1 MKLEMVILRQND
13 VVYSVPPV
21 WADAKTVKAICGLP
35 VKMFHQWAVDGDV
48 RSKKLEGDEQ
58 RAGRIYRVSDI
69 LEKIDELP
77 DGKKEVVANGN

>member
-1 MKLEMVILRQND
+1 MKLELVNLRDGD

-48 RSKKLEGDEQ
+48 RSKKLEGDRQ
-58 RAGRIYRVSDI
+58 RAGRIYRVSDV

-77 DGKKEVVANGN
+77 DGKEVESGD

>member
-35 VKMFHQWAVDGDV
+35 VKMFHKWAIAGDV

-58 RAGRIYRVSDI
+58 RAGRIYRVSDV

-77 DGKKEVVANGN
+77 DAKKEVANGN